1 MEQRTSTVRLEMD
14 HRNITTAFELPG
26 YRVVQSLG
34 VVRGITVRSRS
45 IFGTVGASLQT
56 VVGGNISMWSEMCET
71 ARQEAF
77 EIMAQ
82 HAAALGANA
91 VIGMR
96 YDANDV
102 SSMATEVLA
111 YGTAVV
117 IEPFREAGS

>member
-1 MEQRTSTVRLEMD
+1 MEQSPRTIKFQLD

-26 YRVVQSLG
+26 YRIEQSLG
-34 VVRGITVRSRS
+34 VVLGITVRSTNMVGS
-45 IFGTVGASLQT
+45 IKAGLKT
-56 VVGGNISMWSEMCET
+56 VVGGNIGTWTDMCNQ
-71 ARQEAF
+71 ARQDAF
-77 EIMAQ
+77 DQMVQ

-96 YDANDV
+96 YDANDI

-117 IEPFREAGS
+117 VEPISRS

>member
-1 MEQRTSTVRLEMD
+1 MEQSPRTIKFQLD

-26 YRVVQSLG
+26 YRIEQSLG
-34 VVRGITVRSRS
+34 VVLGITVRSTS
-45 IFGTVGASLQT
+45 FVGSVKAGLKT
-56 VVGGNISMWSEMCET
+56 VVGGNIGTWTDMCNQ

-77 EIMAQ
+77 EQMVQ

-96 YDANDV
+96 YDANDI
-102 SSMATEVLA
+102 SSVATEVLA

-117 IEPFREAGS
+117 VEPISRS

>member
-1 MEQRTSTVRLEMD
+1 MEQSPRTIKFQLD

-26 YRVVQSLG
+26 YRIEQSLG
-34 VVRGITVRSRS
+34 VVLGITVRSTS
-45 IFGTVGASLQT
+45 LVGSVKAGLKT
-56 VVGGNISMWSEMCET
+56 VVGGNIGTWTDMCNQ

-77 EIMAQ
+77 EQMVQ

-96 YDANDV
+96 YDANDI
-102 SSMATEVLA
+102 SSVATEVLA

-117 IEPFREAGS
+117 VEPISRS

>member
-1 MEQRTSTVRLEMD
+1 MEQSPRTIKFELD

-26 YRVVQSLG
+26 YRIEQSLG
-34 VVRGITVRSRS
+34 VVLGITVRSTNLVGS
-45 IFGTVGASLQT
+45 IKAGLKT
-56 VVGGNISMWSEMCET
+56 VVGGNIGTWTEMCNQ

-77 EIMAQ
+77 EQMVQ

-96 YDANDV
+96 YDANDISGV
-102 SSMATEVLA
+102 ATEVLA

-117 IEPFREAGS
+117 VEPISRS